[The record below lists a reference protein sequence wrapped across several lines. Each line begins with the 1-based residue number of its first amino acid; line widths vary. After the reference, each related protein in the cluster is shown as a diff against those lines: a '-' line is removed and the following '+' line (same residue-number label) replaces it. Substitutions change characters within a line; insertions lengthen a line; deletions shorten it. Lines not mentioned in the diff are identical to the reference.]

1 MKGLWGYIMINRKK
15 GILSI
20 IAIAVMASMTLT
32 ACFSERAQD
41 EDIDGAM
48 KILGR
53 AQEKENAQ
61 TQNIPEEDLH
71 SSYIE
76 PLGMEYDTV
85 SVPDCTV
92 NALFNVKDFDTEAG
106 TLTFTAYTEEL
117 FDAVEIGLMQIG
129 DTLKIG
135 GSEIVVESIQ
145 DVNGDLI
152 VNGGFEEG
160 GAELTSAGGG
170 TYKARSMDNYPT
182 YIELGRSTLPISEEL
197 TISDSYKD
205 AASPKTAT
213 YEELQD
219 YLDGLDGASDS
230 FNYVSTTVMVDKG
243 KVVDITR
250 NWVP

>member
-1 MKGLWGYIMINRKK
+1 MKKRNI
-15 GILSI
+15 GILKT
-20 IAIAVMASMTLT
+20 AVTALLASLTLT
-32 ACFSERAQD
+32 ACFSESAQD
-41 EDIDGAM
+41 EEIDGAM
-48 KILGR
+48 KILGK
-53 AQEKENAQ
+53 AEEKENSQ
-61 TQNIPEEDLH
+61 EQNVPEEDLH

-92 NALFNVKDFDTEAG
+92 NALFNVKDFNTEAG

-152 VNGGFEEG
+152 VNGGFEQG

-182 YIELGRSTLPISEEL
+182 YTELGRSTLPISEEL

-205 AASPKTAT
+205 VASPVTAT
-213 YEELQD
+213 YEGLQD

-230 FNYVSTTVMVDKG
+230 FDYISTTVRVDKG

-250 NWVP
+250 NWIP